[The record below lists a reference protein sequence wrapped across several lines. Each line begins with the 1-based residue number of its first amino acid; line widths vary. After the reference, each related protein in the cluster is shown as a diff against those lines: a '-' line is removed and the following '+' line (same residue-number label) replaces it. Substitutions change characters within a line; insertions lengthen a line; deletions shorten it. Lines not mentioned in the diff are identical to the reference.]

1 MNEQVAD
8 SPERGRQGWGLGG
21 AAQGAHAR
29 KGLGLGVISVRFGG
43 GGGGWGVVE
52 QRHSSEPV
60 LAGAA
65 RSL

>member
-43 GGGGWGVVE
+43 GSGGGC
-52 QRHSSEPV
+52 
-60 LAGAA
+60 
-65 RSL
+65 

>member
-8 SPERGRQGWGLGG
+8 SPERGRQGGAWGEQPGSPCQEGFGFGELSATG
-21 AAQGAHAR
+21 
-29 KGLGLGVISVRFGG
+29 FGG
-43 GGGGWGVVE
+43 GGGGAVE